1 MRIRQARADDAGRLS
16 ELALRSKAHW
26 GYDAEF
32 LEACRAEL
40 TVTAKQCAAGEV
52 SVAEGDGGEFA
63 GFSRVVSDASGS
75 GRAAGLGRASD
86 AGTGAGAEV
95 EGVLEAL
102 FVDPAFI
109 GQGVGGRLLRHAL
122 ARAAAMGLTSLVLD
136 ADPFAVPFYEHC
148 GASII
153 GTAPSGSIAGREL
166 PRMRIGT
173 AASFDAR
180 EG

>member
-1 MRIRQARADDAGRLS
+1 MRIRRARADDAGRLS

-40 TVTAKQCAAGEV
+40 TVNAEQCVAGDV
-52 SVAEGDGGEFA
+52 YVAEADDGELA

-75 GRAAGLGRASD
+75 GRASD
-86 AGTGAGAEV
+86 AGTGAGADA

-173 AASFDAR
+173 TASFEAR
-180 EG
+180 EV